1 MNISAIPASH
11 IKEGASFGKDYQVED
26 IEHVMQLT
34 KQLNDSFQKTEE
46 PEHKSPAAIC
56 VSIAGA
62 ILTMFILGKCAA
74 SKLMTAFPSITTKL
88 GSAVRKGANVVR
100 DFSDDVAKGAKLQK
114 GGKYTQFVGDKVS
127 KAESF
132 LRKNYIKL
140 RDKSGAENLITNAA
154 GLTAV
159 AAVAP
164 EVISV
169 DGNNDGVSDIAQK
182 NVNAYKNAL
191 KNVGIV
197 SEIVDA
203 LA

>member
-1 MNISAIPASH
+1 MNISVSQSIPV
-11 IKEGASFGKDYQVED
+11 KERTSFGKEYQVED
-26 IEHVMQLT
+26 VEHVMQLT
-34 KQLNDSFQKTEE
+34 RELNDSFQRAEE
-46 PEHKSPAAIC
+46 PEHKSIGGIFAS
-56 VSIAGA
+56 VTGA

-74 SKLMTAFPSITTKL
+74 SKVMTAFPSISTKL
-88 GSAVRKGANVVR
+88 SNGVRAGANLVR
-100 DFSDDVAKGAKLQK
+100 DFSDDVAKGVKLQK
-114 GGKYTQFVGDKVS
+114 GGKYTQLAGEKVAQ
-127 KAESF
+127 AENF

-140 RDKSGAENLITNAA
+140 RDKTGVENLITNAA

-169 DGNNDGVSDIAQK
+169 DGNNDGVSDIAQR

-197 SEIVDA
+197 SEIVEA

>member
-1 MNISAIPASH
+1 MNISASQSIPV
-11 IKEGASFGKDYQVED
+11 KERTSFGKEYQVED
-26 IEHVMQLT
+26 VEHVMQLT
-34 KQLNDSFQKTEE
+34 RELNDSFQRAEE
-46 PEHKSPAAIC
+46 PEHKSVAGIFAS
-56 VSIAGA
+56 VAGA

-74 SKLMTAFPSITTKL
+74 SKIMTAFPGITTKL
-88 GSAVRKGANVVR
+88 GSAIRKGANVVR
-100 DFSDDVAKGAKLQK
+100 DYSDDVAKGAKLQK

-140 RDKSGAENLITNAA
+140 RDKSGAENLITNAV

-159 AAVAP
+159 ATIAP

-191 KNVGIV
+191 RNVGII
-197 SEIVDA
+197 SEIVEA